1 MGMQFNAAHLRQEFI
16 ELEAIAKKFLGRG
29 SEGKLSAAAAQLEMI
44 ARNPEQT
51 RTWQIDS
58 ADPLWTILSKGEC
71 ERDGKGKSLV
81 GCLSFVWT
89 VRGDGKKQVELV
101 DEGKAS
107 TVISIHEVDDSEA
120 DLPKDREDRCIQAW
134 NIDVVTSQGAPGPA
148 FHAQVQNLASVPVPR
163 LPSLLVSPA
172 DCLDFLLGEL
182 FQFQDRWRQHQMRH
196 VRIRSFSKYQQSRFR
211 ALLDEHLASLDQIGD
226 SSAWTSLKD
235 QRPRDSL
242 FLSR

>member
-1 MGMQFNAAHLRQEFI
+1 MGMQFNAANLRQEFI

-29 SEGKLSAAAAQLEMI
+29 SEGKLSAAAAQLKMI

-58 ADPLWTILSKGEC
+58 ADPLWTIVSEGEC

-101 DEGKAS
+101 DDGKAS
-107 TVISIHEVDDSEA
+107 TVISIHEVDDSGA
-120 DLPKDREDRCIQAW
+120 DLPNNREDRCIQAW
-134 NIDVVTSQGAPGPA
+134 NLDVVTSQGAPGPA
-148 FHAQVQNLASVPVPR
+148 FHAQVQNTASIPVPR

-182 FQFQDRWRQHQMRH
+182 FQDRWRQHQMQN
-196 VRIRSFSKYQQSRFR
+196 VRIRSFSKYQQSRFQ
-211 ALLDEHLASLDQIGD
+211 ALLEEHLAWLNQVGD

-235 QRPRDSL
+235 QRPNDTL